1 MPNMQGNAPRSGG
14 CAKAIVVVAIIL
26 FVMFVGIGL
35 LIAVAAHRVTNK
47 ASEAF
52 GMKPCP
58 FLSDSAARE
67 VFGGDVKAQQFG
79 RFFNAMTG
87 VVQDTRAIANAP
99 SCIITGDNSNGFARV
114 AKLTTSDA
122 QARFQSER
130 KAANPVT
137 VNKGNGLSV
146 TSEGW
151 FGNDVHGL
159 GDEAFCTSMAL
170 YGAVGV
176 LARQGDTLVYASVL
190 DSNFDPSHISV
201 DTSNGAITDD
211 ATCAKAQ
218 QLARLVLG

>member
-1 MPNMQGNAPRSGG
+1 
-14 CAKAIVVVAIIL
+14 
-26 FVMFVGIGL
+26 
-35 LIAVAAHRVTNK
+35 
-47 ASEAF
+47 
-52 GMKPCP
+52 
-58 FLSDSAARE
+58 
-67 VFGGDVKAQQFG
+67 

-99 SCIITGDNSNGFARV
+99 SCIITGDKSDGFARV

-122 QARFQSER
+122 HARFQSER
-130 KAANPVT
+130 KAADPVT
-137 VNKGNGLSV
+137 VDKGNGLSV
-146 TSEGW
+146 TSEGY

-176 LARQGDTLVYASVL
+176 LVRQGDTLVYASVL